1 MANIT
6 FCGYYSVAEK
16 QQDAATFARFLYFSV
31 FGAVSDVSI
40 ACLQDEQHI
49 QKKFQENP

>member
-16 QQDAATFARFLYFSV
+16 QQDAAATFPRFLYFSA
-31 FGAVSDVSI
+31 FGAVSDVST
-40 ACLQDEQHI
+40 ACFQDE
-49 QKKFQENP
+49 